1 MLQTSNIPA
10 HFGPDCRVWVF
21 IGARALD
28 ATEATWVN
36 EQLIAFTNTWQTHG
50 KAMNATGLVFAQHAL
65 VIVANEE
72 GVQASGCSMDKINH
86 LVRQIG
92 NELGIDFFA
101 RMNTLVKENDQ
112 WILSQFDPSES
123 RQTISALTQ
132 LLGELI

>member
-50 KAMNATGLVFAQHAL
+50 KAMNATGFVFAQRAL
-65 VIVANEE
+65 VIAANEE

-112 WILSQFDPSES
+112 WVLSQFNPSES
-123 RQTISALTQ
+123 RHYISAATQ
-132 LLGELI
+132 ILGELL

>member
-1 MLQTSNIPA
+1 
-10 HFGPDCRVWVF
+10 
-21 IGARALD
+21 
-28 ATEATWVN
+28 
-36 EQLIAFTNTWQTHG
+36 
-50 KAMNATGLVFAQHAL
+50 MNATGFVFAQHAL
-65 VIVANEE
+65 VIAANEE
-72 GVQASGCSMDKINH
+72 GVLASGCSMDKINH

-112 WILSQFDPSES
+112 WVLAQFDPSES